1 MDLTTHNVHI
11 YQNTMSFFLGGE
23 GGCLVGGFCGEGGIK
38 SLPFSHDMHIFH
50 RKTSS

>member
-11 YQNTMSFFLGGE
+11 YQNTMGFFFGGE
-23 GGCLVGGFCGEGGIK
+23 GCLVEGFCGEGGIK
-38 SLPFSHDMHIFH
+38 SLPFSYDMHIFR